1 MACAKTL
8 SRMLAAVLMACALAV
23 SAFAAPAFAAPSD
36 SATTYTVRVY
46 AGNRGSLDYHG
57 GAPAGVQVRTDGA
70 GKWIEWSG
78 VPYGSRLDLS
88 GVTVSIDAE
97 EGKYY
102 AKTVRLAG
110 LDNVRDVYSDDQ
122 AATPQI
128 ALITTNGS
136 FVENRGVGGW
146 PVVVEDTDYVV
157 GYGVLA
163 DRAAYTV
170 RYLDADGVAVAP
182 EKSFFGDVGDVPAA
196 AAEYVEGYV
205 PTAYTLTKTL
215 SSNDADNVFE
225 FRYTRVADGYTT
237 EVQPDGTVTVITPT
251 GAAATAAG
259 AAGAGGAAAG
269 GAGAG
274 APLVA
279 DDGTAVIDEDGNP
292 LAAPEGEVS
301 LDDNETPLAS
311 GVEAPVN
318 AASLEVSPLS
328 VACGLMALVCA
339 VGSVALLVRSR
350 KRSMDR

>member
-8 SRMLAAVLMACALAV
+8 FRMLTALAV
-23 SAFAAPAFAAPSD
+23 ACTLAVSALAVPAFAAPAD
-36 SATTYTVRVY
+36 GATTYTVRVY
-46 AGNRGSLDYHG
+46 AGNRGTLDYQG
-57 GAPAGVQVRTDGA
+57 AAPAGVQVRTDGA

-88 GVTVSIDAE
+88 GVSVSINDE
-97 EGKYY
+97 DGKYY

-122 AATPQI
+122 AATPQV
-128 ALITTNGS
+128 ALITTGGS

-146 PVVVEDTDYVV
+146 PVVVEDTDFVV

-170 RYLDADGVAVAP
+170 RYLDANGAAIAP

-205 PTAYTLTKTL
+205 PSAYTLTKTL
-215 SSNDADNVFE
+215 SANDTDNVFE

-237 EVQPDGTVTVITPT
+237 EVAPDGTVTVITPT

-259 AAGAGGAAAG
+259 AAGAAGAAA

-279 DDGTAVIDEDGNP
+279 DDGTEVIGDDGNP
-292 LAAPEGEVS
+292 LASPEDEVS
-301 LDDNETPLAS
+301 LDDDATPLS
-311 GVEAPVN
+311 VGLEAPGGEVVALN
-318 AASLEVSPLS
+318 ASPWT
-328 VACGLMALVCA
+328 VACGLLALICA
-339 VGSVALLVRSR
+339 AGSVAMLVKSR
-350 KRSMDR
+350 KGSESN